1 MELARW
7 DGAARQLLPKIAV
20 LALCGAGLAGMLA
33 GCGSSG
39 SSGGGGAAGP
49 AATATRTAETAAIAP
64 FVPIVEPFDPGH
76 PARVEPAPDTCGQ
89 GTTLAIEKCYE
100 TNTEN
105 LDAEIN
111 AAQAAKYAKAS
122 TAGRTAILTED
133 HTWLAARGP
142 VCQTAFT
149 GGGTAAGISV
159 AACLFDESK
168 ARYISVQGISP
179 HEYQLKATDSMDPN
193 ALAWYTTPE
202 GSRIAELSTQGDQTG
217 GAIVTWI
224 VVGGANGFVVNPKQF
239 FYMDSPFTD
248 PGAVQ
253 PPDPSYHRV
262 PAGQKYQ
269 FSVDYTNLAKDPG
282 KSGGYVYAPGDPV
295 AEWN

>member
-168 ARYISVQGISP
+168 ARYISVQGITP

>member
-1 MELARW
+1 MLT
-7 DGAARQLLPKIAV
+7 
-20 LALCGAGLAGMLA
+20 LCGAGLAGMLA

-39 SSGGGGAAGP
+39 SPGGGSAASP
-49 AATATRTAETAAIAP
+49 AATATKTADTAAVTP
-64 FVPIVEPFDPGH
+64 FVSIVEPFDPGH
-76 PARVEPAPDTCGQ
+76 PARVETAPDTCGQ

-122 TAGRTAILTED
+122 TAGRAAILTED
-133 HTWLAARGP
+133 RAWLAARGP
-142 VCQTAFT
+142 VCQAAFT
-149 GGGTAAGISV
+149 GGGTVAGISV

-168 ARYISVQGISP
+168 ARYISVQGITP
-179 HEYQLKATDSMDPN
+179 HEFRLKATDSMDPN

-202 GSRIAELSTQGDQTG
+202 GSRIAELSTQGDQAG

-224 VVGGANGFVVNPKQF
+224 VIGGANGFVVNPKQF
-239 FYMDSPFTD
+239 FYLDSPFTD
-248 PGAVQ
+248 PGVVQ
-253 PPDPSYHRV
+253 PPDPTYHRV
-262 PAGQKYQ
+262 PAGQEFQ
-269 FSVDYTNLAKDPG
+269 FSIDYSNLAKDPNGG
-282 KSGGYVYAPGDPV
+282 KGGYVYAPGDPV